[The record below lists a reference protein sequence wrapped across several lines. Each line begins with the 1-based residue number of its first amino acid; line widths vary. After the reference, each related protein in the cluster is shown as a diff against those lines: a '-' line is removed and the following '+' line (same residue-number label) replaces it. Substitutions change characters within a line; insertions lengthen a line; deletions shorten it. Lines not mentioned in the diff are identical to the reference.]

1 MNSKEEHTWRH
12 DKDKG
17 EERYLDTFGAGI
29 EVVTTTR
36 KPSFKIF
43 FNTEDKSCN
52 NMQSFLRSHLAPPFQ
67 RITQH
72 HTQCTAFIQPVS
84 QGFLDIAEVKVL
96 LRERLKALSTA
107 GSDSWGLEDG

>member
-1 MNSKEEHTWRH
+1 METWQRQRWG
-12 DKDKG
+12 KV
-17 EERYLDTFGAGI
+17 FGYIWGRDWSSDNNEKAI
-29 EVVTTTR
+29 LQE
-36 KPSFKIF
+36 FL
-43 FNTEDKSCN
+43 NTEDKLCK
-52 NMQSFLRSHLAPPFQ
+52 NMQSLPTRSHHAPPFQ

-72 HTQCTAFIQPVS
+72 HAQSTAFIQPVS